1 LNAKDISIK
10 DYDYELPEERIAR
23 YPLADRD
30 ASKLLLYKGGKI
42 QHTVFKNIH
51 QELPPSSLLV
61 FNNTRVIH
69 ARMYFELPN
78 GSRLEILCLEPLSP
92 SEYQLSFSSTQPV
105 RWKCLIGGNRKWKQG
120 VITKS
125 ILVGERK
132 LTLTATRVDRLE
144 DSFEVRFEWDDPSVA
159 FGELLASAGIIP
171 LPPYLNREA
180 EASDEGRYQTV
191 YAKVQGSVA
200 APTAGLHFTEEVIK
214 QLEQN
219 GVQRLFTT
227 LHVGAGTFK
236 PVKAES
242 LAGHH
247 MHEESIYIR
256 KEQLEQLHQ
265 ALEADQAVIPVGTT
279 SMRLLESLYWHGL
292 QIRSGQAQEQVN
304 VAQWYPYEA
313 HPAVSPAAAIASI
326 LTDMEERGKP
336 ILEGQTQIIIA
347 PAYKFRICR
356 GIITNFHQPRST
368 LLLLISALVG
378 NDWKKIYEYAM
389 ANDFRFLSYGDS
401 SLLLP

>member
-1 LNAKDISIK
+1 
-10 DYDYELPEERIAR
+10 
-23 YPLADRD
+23 
-30 ASKLLLYKGGKI
+30 
-42 QHTVFKNIH
+42 
-51 QELPPSSLLV
+51 
-61 FNNTRVIH
+61 
-69 ARMYFELPN
+69 
-78 GSRLEILCLEPLSP
+78 
-92 SEYQLSFSSTQPV
+92 
-105 RWKCLIGGNRKWKQG
+105 
-120 VITKS
+120 
-125 ILVGERK
+125 
-132 LTLTATRVDRLE
+132 
-144 DSFEVRFEWDDPSVA
+144 
-159 FGELLASAGIIP
+159 
-171 LPPYLNREA
+171 
-180 EASDEGRYQTV
+180 
-191 YAKVQGSVA
+191 
-200 APTAGLHFTEEVIK
+200 
-214 QLEQN
+214 
-219 GVQRLFTT
+219 
-227 LHVGAGTFK
+227 
-236 PVKAES
+236 
-242 LAGHH
+242 